1 MGEQKNEIVSSD
13 HIIMLDQTNILISSY
28 PHHDGTGP
36 WYRGGF
42 LVSHRRSKI
51 DLKICLHNRYAHALR
66 LDLHDQDAVD
76 LVVVGNFNVV
86 ALGQSRKVAKCI
98 LQTIMEPKKERG
110 KKEAMWRVV
119 SVSIVLFLAIQVSFS
134 SMILCLHCLGIA
146 NVQKV
151 DALWLDLDKAAK
163 RQSSALDGH
172 QISF

>member
-1 MGEQKNEIVSSD
+1 MRFSALIISSCL
-13 HIIMLDQTNILISSY
+13 IKLISSY

-36 WYRGGF
+36 WHRGGF

-98 LQTIMEPKKERG
+98 LQTIMEPKKERE
-110 KKEAMWRVV
+110 KK
-119 SVSIVLFLAIQVSFS
+119 
-134 SMILCLHCLGIA
+134 
-146 NVQKV
+146 
-151 DALWLDLDKAAK
+151 K
-163 RQSSALDGH
+163 RPCGGLLLSA
-172 QISF
+172 